1 MSGFRGTRARS
12 SQCEYCQ
19 KVAPR
24 DSMTIVPK
32 NPELRERWIRILGG
46 EFGENLSK
54 HTNSFICK
62 SHFRL
67 SLDNRRR
74 PHDLPMANNRNS
86 ADCARKLMNPVRPI
100 RNADESAQ
108 LRSETDFWMD
118 VDEMDV
124 ENRVDTDNS
133 HSRRESDVSFGK
145 LERIIVEI
153 PAICEILRFCRT
165 CKSVDSVHVDFEQ
178 SGAAITFKINCQQC
192 ESNWKWESSGS
203 VSSGSNKMKNVNID
217 IYSSVFSTGNDFSR
231 LTHFASNFRLAFP
244 SKKSY
249 QKSLLNFIYPAVE
262 NVFKECN
269 KRVESAL
276 EKLAKE
282 NGALDLCGDGQFD
295 SRGYS
300 AFYCK
305 YSLVEAR
312 SQLVAA
318 HSVVRKNRNEGSK
331 SLETLGLQQ
340 CLTDFQHQFSP
351 RKVSIRSV
359 TTDRAKDV
367 SNILSRTFHLPH
379 KFDMWHFLRNIQKD
393 LWKRRGQLQM
403 KPVRYWMDRLVGHL
417 YNCVKQCPDDSVR
430 CEEMAV
436 SFFQH
441 MRNIHAHFE
450 TCEYYTFEVVLSCS
464 HGPISDDL
472 PWIDVYDVSH
482 QKAFWLLFDIITT
495 GNRLSE
501 LGTVSDRCTT
511 SAVESFNARS
521 TYYTPKEK
529 YLYLGCGLA
538 SAIHG
543 ANREK
548 KEVEKWTKTPTDYGW
563 RRNITMHA
571 RSICDRST
579 NDDSEECAAHGDTS
593 SGATGGAPG
602 AADTPAD
609 STESEGSIPA
619 RDPGPNGL
627 EFSSSPSQRI
637 TVTPKA
643 FKISEYEDAEKQRA
657 TRLPLEPRGDSRHFD
672 TEVLRTRVDR
682 RPSFGF
688 RETAETGLLDVKTGK
703 IVHPERSRR
712 YSIPR
717 AVHTTLV
724 AGDAAKLLIE
734 QLNVPV
740 EEVAF
745 TTQTIIT
752 SKHSASSPVFEPL
765 RLASSQQPAYTPT
778 DLNWHGSPSELRNS
792 STDPLASYTTV
803 TSSEL
808 TEEWPKRLINLD
820 EVEFLQNRGYSSQ
833 EFVSKSPVLKQTVE
847 QIEWRDVHNVT
858 SRRNKTKESAGSSKA
873 PAPFP
878 AAPWAT
884 SYAGPVG
891 IVAPNRDDIEIMLN
905 SEIAGALGSD
915 VIAES
920 FPDGTAD
927 MEPANVINESIDRVR
942 NPRGPSG

>member
-133 HSRRESDVSFGK
+133 HSRRECDVSFGK
-145 LERIIVEI
+145 LERVIVEI

-178 SGAAITFKINCQQC
+178 SGAAIT
-192 ESNWKWESSGS
+192 
-203 VSSGSNKMKNVNID
+203 
-217 IYSSVFSTGNDFSR
+217 
-231 LTHFASNFRLAFP
+231 
-244 SKKSY
+244 
-249 QKSLLNFIYPAVE
+249 
-262 NVFKECN
+262 
-269 KRVESAL
+269 
-276 EKLAKE
+276 
-282 NGALDLCGDGQFD
+282 
-295 SRGYS
+295 
-300 AFYCK
+300 
-305 YSLVEAR
+305 
-312 SQLVAA
+312 
-318 HSVVRKNRNEGSK
+318 
-331 SLETLGLQQ
+331 
-340 CLTDFQHQFSP
+340 
-351 RKVSIRSV
+351 
-359 TTDRAKDV
+359 
-367 SNILSRTFHLPH
+367 
-379 KFDMWHFLRNIQKD
+379 
-393 LWKRRGQLQM
+393 RRGQLQM

-529 YLYLGCGLA
+529 YLY
-538 SAIHG
+538 
-543 ANREK
+543 
-548 KEVEKWTKTPTDYGW
+548 
-563 RRNITMHA
+563 
-571 RSICDRST
+571 
-579 NDDSEECAAHGDTS
+579 
-593 SGATGGAPG
+593 
-602 AADTPAD
+602 PAD

-688 RETAETGLLDVKTGK
+688 REAAETGLLDVKTGK

-858 SRRNKTKESAGSSKA
+858 SR
-873 PAPFP
+873 
-878 AAPWAT
+878 
-884 SYAGPVG
+884 GPVG